1 MLSSYQLVLH
11 SADNGLFS
19 ISGGASGTGTIG
31 ITRPVDFEMAQS
43 YALTV
48 MVMNNNPGVGEACAP
63 LQPCKLHNCQ
73 VSMMSWLSLPPA
85 CTLSSSTLVNVVIV
99 DTNDNP
105 PVFVP
110 PEYSGGMYVCRG
122 GD

>member
-31 ITRPVDFEMAQS
+31 ITRPVDFETAQS

-63 LQPCKLHNCQ
+63 LQPCKLHNRQ
-73 VSMMSWLSLPPA
+73 VSMVYNVLTVP
-85 CTLSSSTLVNVVIV
+85 LSSLHTQQLHLGECG
-99 DTNDNP
+99 D
-105 PVFVP
+105 
-110 PEYSGGMYVCRG
+110 SGYQ
-122 GD
+122 